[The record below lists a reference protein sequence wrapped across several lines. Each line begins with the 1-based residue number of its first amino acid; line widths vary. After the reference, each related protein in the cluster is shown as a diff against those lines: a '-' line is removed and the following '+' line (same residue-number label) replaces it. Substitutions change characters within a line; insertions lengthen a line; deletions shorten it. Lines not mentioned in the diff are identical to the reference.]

1 MCFKVDVHAG
11 PCVRVCPC
19 VCACACPMEV
29 RRGLDRLEL
38 KLQVVVS
45 CLMWVLDT
53 ELRSPARVASA
64 LNA

>member
-1 MCFKVDVHAG
+1 MCFKVDVH
-11 PCVRVCPC
+11 VCPC
-19 VCACACPMEV
+19 VCVCARVCACACPMEV

-53 ELRSPARVASA
+53 ELGSPARVASA